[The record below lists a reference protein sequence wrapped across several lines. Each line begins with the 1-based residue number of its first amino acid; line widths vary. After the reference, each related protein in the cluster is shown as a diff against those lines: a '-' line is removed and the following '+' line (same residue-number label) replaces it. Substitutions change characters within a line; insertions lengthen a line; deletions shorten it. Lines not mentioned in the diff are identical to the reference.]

1 MFEVGALLISPLLEL
16 WVLIAHLVLPASNVD
31 GYVRDSKGKPLK
43 YRLNGIPVLVLTV
56 VVWAGLCK
64 AGLLPWDYLYTHRW
78 PTCFSACMVGL
89 LYSAYLVA
97 VAPPVTSSSLTDLFL
112 GRTLNP
118 RPRCSLPLPAVLGGG
133 SFSRVLD
140 IKMYLYLIGAVHLEL
155 NILSYAA
162 AHYLLAHDPNSSSS
176 NANPGVALAA
186 ALLSWFVV
194 EYLYFENVHLFTY
207 DLFAE
212 RVGFKLAWGCLCFY
226 PFFYPIGFLAV
237 VELPDPGRRASYY
250 AFAAAVYLAG
260 WGLSR
265 AANLQKFWFKQVR
278 SGKASNRSG
287 DGSRGEA
294 SAREVAIRSADGK
307 HELFCGGLW
316 GVARHVNYVGEILE
330 AVGIALAVGYPTS
343 TLLPW
348 LYPLYYVALLT
359 ARERDDDRRC
369 REKYGALWEE
379 YCRRVPYRLVPYVY

>member
-1 MFEVGALLISPLLEL
+1 ML
-16 WVLIAHLVLPASNVD
+16 WF
-31 GYVRDSKGKPLK
+31 
-43 YRLNGIPVLVLTV
+43 
-56 VVWAGLCK
+56 GLCK
-64 AGLLPWDYLYTHRW
+64 ANILPWDYLYTHRW
-78 PTCFSACMVGL
+78 PTCLSACTVGL

-97 VAPPVTSSSLTDLFL
+97 IAPPQTSNYLTDLFL

-118 RPRCSLPLPAVLGGG
+118 RPRLTLPILG
-133 SFSRVLD
+133 SRILD

-162 AHYLLAHDPNSSSS
+162 AHYLAHPN
-176 NANPGVALAA
+176 NPNPGVALTA

-237 VELPDPGRRASYY
+237 VDLPNPERGVLYY
-250 AFAAAVYLAG
+250 TFAAAVYFGG
-260 WGLSR
+260 WSLSR
-265 AANLQKFWFKQVR
+265 VANLQKFWFKQR
-278 SGKASNRSG
+278 QSTGKSS
-287 DGSRGEA
+287 SRE
-294 SAREVAIRSADGK
+294 AIRSTDGN

-330 AVGIALAVGYPTS
+330 AVGIALAVGYPAT

-348 LYPLYYVALLT
+348 LYPLYYIALLT
-359 ARERDDDRRC
+359 ARERDDDQRC
-369 REKYGALWEE
+369 REKYGSLWEE